1 MYADDSCT
9 RPGSMTNH
17 AVTAVGYGTTNGT
30 DYWVV
35 RNSWGGKWGLNG
47 YILMKR
53 GVNMCNI
60 EVKAVS
66 VVAG

>member
-1 MYADDSCT
+1 
-9 RPGSMTNH
+9 MTNH